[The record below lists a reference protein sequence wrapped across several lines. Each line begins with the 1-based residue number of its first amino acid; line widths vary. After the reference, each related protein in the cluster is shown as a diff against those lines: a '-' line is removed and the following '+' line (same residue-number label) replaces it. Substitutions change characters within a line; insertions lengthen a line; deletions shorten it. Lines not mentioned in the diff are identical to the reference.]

1 MALQP
6 HSTASTFL
14 NPPSL
19 SCLRLFIC
27 SFVCLESSSHNFL
40 MSLPCS
46 PLERIQPQSCLLILA
61 SLSQCLSLLGIRN
74 RLLSPPWNMSSTSRD
89 FACLPRARHGGHLAG
104 KEGVRVRGSC
114 QLVLL
119 SLPALLTRTFTD
131 HVMLFTQTKKQAHR
145 MHILLGL
152 MGLQVGEL
160 HGNLSQTQ
168 RLEALR

>member
-1 MALQP
+1 MREASPEAPFPSSLQSRSIY
-6 HSTASTFL
+6 HRWESV
-14 NPPSL
+14 SL
-19 SCLRLFIC
+19 SVCALEYELHGQRPRL
-27 SFVCLESSSHNFL
+27 S
-40 MSLPCS
+40 
-46 PLERIQPQSCLLILA
+46 
-61 SLSQCLSLLGIRN
+61 SQCQAQQRF
-74 RLLSPPWNMSSTSRD
+74 SSE
-89 FACLPRARHGGHLAG
+89 
-104 KEGVRVRGSC
+104 EGVCFGSGC
-114 QLVLL
+114 RLTLF